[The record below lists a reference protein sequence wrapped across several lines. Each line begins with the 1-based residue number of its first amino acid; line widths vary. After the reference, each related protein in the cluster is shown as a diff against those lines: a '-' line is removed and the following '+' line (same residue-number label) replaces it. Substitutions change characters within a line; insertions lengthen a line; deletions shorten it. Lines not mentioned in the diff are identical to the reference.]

1 MRNLRRSV
9 SAAEQPGPQ
18 PHVRRRSVPCRAAP
32 EAQPRECSTQPRGV
46 LCSVQALVPSEP
58 REGAGACRWAITDHA
73 VKRFIKRIRRG
84 YDWEQARDELEAIC
98 NGAHFVKALAHG
110 VEQWRGP
117 KPLRVRLRVHK
128 GALLTVI
135 PDCDGRTS

>member
-1 MRNLRRSV
+1 MRRVQRAV
-9 SAAEQPGPQ
+9 STAEQPGPQ

-32 EAQPRECSTQPRGV
+32 EAQPRECSPQQGESF
-46 LCSVQALVPSEP
+46 CAVQTVVQGKP
-58 REGAGACRWAITDHA
+58 RESAGACRWTITDHA
-73 VKRFIKRIRRG
+73 IRRFIQRIRRG
-84 YDWEQARDELEAIC
+84 YDWEQARAELEAIC
-98 NGAHFVKALAHG
+98 NKAHLVKALAHG

-135 PDCDGRTS
+135 PEWDGW